1 MCAPP
6 ESAARK
12 APGKPRVEAPESNI
26 TSGIYTFDDRTS
38 VRGGSI
44 PAHRGQK
51 RAAKAPKETKSADS
65 EETVSSV
72 QSSRPKKK
80 GIRARSDGKIPFRK
94 ADKVVTSPAPPD
106 AGVPADRME
115 TVPCATESSPK
126 KKGFFAKVGGKMSF
140 KKASP
145 PYDSSPKQ
153 QEHPPLPLSGQPLRD
168 PSSTYAVEAGP
179 TSSHINGQRGGSVDP
194 RTEESTV
201 DPTTG
206 ESTLHAPTTNATKVP
221 QEDVS
226 SDLGMSP
233 PPGPSWLPLQAQE
246 GLPAAARSGLQS
258 PHVPSCTPSSPSEDQ
273 EAQSTPS
280 VVDTCSPSLVDLDA
294 GSSSSMVDLS
304 SPPLVDLESKS
315 SSLVV
320 DQDDAILKNVGGAP
334 VLGQNQA
341 GQGCSIHLMGLTT

>member
-1 MCAPP
+1 MLPPYSTVSHRWLAVLSVLGMCAPP

-221 QEDVS
+221 QE
-226 SDLGMSP
+226 
-233 PPGPSWLPLQAQE
+233 
-246 GLPAAARSGLQS
+246 ARSGLQS